1 MSIFFVIAFD
11 FIVHFW
17 FDLVRYHFPSP
28 RLQTFIVVMQNVV
41 DRVKE
46 THMNAKL
53 QRQRH
58 LPALYEERT
67 SGPLAV

>member
-1 MSIFFVIAFD
+1 MTEKNSFA
-11 FIVHFW
+11 
-17 FDLVRYHFPSP
+17 LV
-28 RLQTFIVVMQNVV
+28 LQTFMVIMQNVV

-46 THMNAKL
+46 RHMNAKRQ

-67 SGPLAV
+67 NGPLAV

>member
-1 MSIFFVIAFD
+1 
-11 FIVHFW
+11 
-17 FDLVRYHFPSP
+17 
-28 RLQTFIVVMQNVV
+28 MQNVV